1 MAISFKHYYKS
12 GSLIGTGAVKFRPYT
27 VASPLPQLATP
38 QNVTADGTTVSWD
51 AVENATSYD
60 ILADGV
66 SIGEYVPAP
75 SGFSITVEVTN
86 GTYAGD
92 TTITNNAT
100 ITITADSGYKLPD
113 TVTVT
118 GASQTWNKETGTLTL
133 TNPTGAV
140 TVSAVC
146 AAAVKYYVIASTPYV
161 YYATINGVNLDFSDY
176 PDNKIPLKNGDVV
189 KFVRDT
195 DSFTINGTAY
205 KGEYSNPINVVNSNI
220 TVESCEYYDYGVDVT
235 FNFSET

>member
-1 MAISFKHYYKS
+1 MPSVDLTTLPGWASLS
-12 GSLIGTGAVKFRPYT
+12 AGSHNITI
-27 VASPLPQLATP
+27 VAKAAGYRDSEPSA
-38 QNVTADGTTVSWD
+38 A
-51 AVENATSYD
+51 
-60 ILADGV
+60 V
-66 SIGEYVPAP
+66 SIKVY
-75 SGFSITVEVTN
+75 SIAVAVTN

-100 ITITADSGYKLPD
+100 ITITADSGYKLPN

-118 GASQTWNKETGTLTL
+118 GASYTWNKQTGTLAL
-133 TNPTGAV
+133 SNPTGAV
-140 TVSAVC
+140 EVLVACVEATN
-146 AAAVKYYVIASTPYV
+146 YYVIASTPYV
-161 YYATINGVNLDFSDY
+161 YYATINGVTLDFSDY

-220 TVESCEYYDYGVDVT
+220 TVESYEYYDYGVDVT